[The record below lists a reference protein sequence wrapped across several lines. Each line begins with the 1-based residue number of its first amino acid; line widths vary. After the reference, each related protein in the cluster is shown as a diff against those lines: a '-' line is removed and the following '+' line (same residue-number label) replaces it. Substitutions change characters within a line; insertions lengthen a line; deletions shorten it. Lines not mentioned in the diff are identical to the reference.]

1 MFITINNDNRNC
13 KMTNAWRVTH
23 YITIIVNRVCLLSL
37 YKSVYIIN
45 LRLKNK
51 TKQSF
56 IQFY

>member
-1 MFITINNDNRNC
+1 MIITIINNDNRNC

-37 YKSVYIIN
+37 YKSVM
-45 LRLKNK
+45 RLKNK